1 MSEEIYRDPE
11 TYIDERYGSVGGQK
25 VGERQNQNFEEML
38 EGLGAEPGDRILEL
52 GSGPALL
59 SGDLE
64 EYETFAADMYHEPL
78 QIAVENDRVEDAA
91 QIDAHRLPFQDDT
104 FDYIVAP
111 RLFHLVGEE
120 QEVVDEM
127 NRVAEEGFVFDVFS
141 ESSVRKSY
149 NSRMGK
155 WNSDMPEGST
165 LHSDQEVENWLEGLE
180 YGSQSDFPIP
190 FGAYR
195 KRDSE
200 ILTELTDKAQ
210 DILSGPLDSVV
221 YFGARSE
228 K

>member
-11 TYIDERYGSVGGQK
+11 TYVDERYSPVGGQK
-25 VGERQNQNFEEML
+25 VGERQNRNFEEML
-38 EGLGAEPGDRILEL
+38 EGLEAEPGDRVLEL

-59 SGDLE
+59 SGDLK

-78 QIAVENDRVEDAA
+78 QAATGNGRVEDAVQA
-91 QIDAHRLPFQDDT
+91 DAHRLPFEDDA

-141 ESSVRKSY
+141 ESSGRRLY
-149 NSRMGK
+149 NNRMAQL
-155 WNSDMPEGST
+155 NSDMPEGSI
-165 LHSDQEVENWLEGLE
+165 LHSDEEVDEWLEGLD
-180 YGSQSDFPIP
+180 YDTRSDFPIP

-200 ILTELTDKAQ
+200 LLTELADRAQ
-210 DILSGPLDSVV
+210 DVFSGPLDSVI
-221 YFGARSE
+221 YYGAESD
-228 K
+228 

>member
-11 TYIDERYGSVGGQK
+11 TYVDERYSSVGGQK
-25 VGERQNQNFEEML
+25 VGERQNRNFEEML
-38 EGLGAEPGDRILEL
+38 EGLGAEPGDRVLEL

-78 QIAVENDRVEDAA
+78 QVAVENDRVEDAA
-91 QIDAHRLPFQDDT
+91 QVDAHRLPFKDDA

-120 QEVVDEM
+120 QEVVNEM

-141 ESSVRKSY
+141 ESSGRRLY
-149 NSRMGK
+149 NNRMAQL
-155 WNSDMPEGST
+155 NSDMPEGST
-165 LHSDQEVENWLEGLE
+165 LHSDEEVAEWLEGLD
-180 YGSQSDFPIP
+180 YDTQSDFPIP

-200 ILTELTDKAQ
+200 LLTELADRAQ
-210 DILSGPLDSVV
+210 DVLTGPLDSVV

>member
-1 MSEEIYRDPE
+1 MPEEIYRDPE
-11 TYIDERYGSVGGQK
+11 TYVDERYSSVGGQK

-38 EGLGAEPGDRILEL
+38 ENLGAEPGDRVLEL

-78 QIAVENDRVEDAA
+78 QVAVENDRVEDAV
-91 QIDAHRLPFQDDT
+91 QVDAHRLPFQDGA

-111 RLFHLVGEE
+111 RLFHLVGDE

-141 ESSVRKSY
+141 ESSGRRLY
-149 NSRMGK
+149 NNRMGR
-155 WNSDMPEGST
+155 WSSYMPEGST
-165 LHSDQEVENWLEGLE
+165 LHSDEEVAEWLEGLE
-180 YGSQSDFPIP
+180 YDSQSDFPIP

-200 ILTELTDKAQ
+200 ILTELADRAQ
-210 DILSGPLDSVV
+210 DVLTGPLDSVV
-221 YFGARSE
+221 YFGAESE
-228 K
+228 